1 MVCSVI
7 TLMLTIVLA
16 PCNIIVFVYVANTQ
30 STLLLHHE
38 EIYIYAVTPPLY
50 LPHVNCIECCFLMN

>member
-1 MVCSVI
+1 MDFSVI

-30 STLLLHHE
+30 STPLLHHE
-38 EIYIYAVTPPLY
+38 NLYIYAVTPSLY
-50 LPHVNCIECCFLMN
+50 